1 LKMIEEKL
9 PPHDIEAEEAVI
21 GSLIVDP
28 DAIFKIAT
36 FLVPE
41 DFFDETNQVIYQAC
55 LSVHQRNEVVNQIT
69 VAHELMRQNRL
80 EQIGGAAY
88 LSHLL
93 SITPT
98 PLYVEH
104 YARIVSNAAAMRR
117 LIVAA
122 GQIAA
127 IGYAAGADVESTLNK
142 AIDILFQVGGK
153 GAPTNLIL
161 VRDILSKYFEEVG
174 QPSLEEKQIP
184 HILTGFA
191 GLDGLL
197 GGLQR
202 SDLVILAARPAVGKT
217 SLALNIARNAA
228 IEQKACVAL
237 FSLEMSRDTIVQR
250 LLSSEARVD
259 SKDVRLGHFTEREER
274 RIMDAS
280 GVLSEAP
287 IYIDDSPQQRVV
299 DIGSKARRLH
309 RERNIDL
316 IVIDYLQLMRGDGK
330 NEPRVQ
336 EIGNITRSLK
346 GLARELNVPVL
357 TVSQLSR
364 AVEWRSSHKPQ
375 LFDLRESGSIE
386 QDADVVFFIH
396 RESMYCEEEEW
407 YRTHDVEK
415 EPYPRNEAD
424 ILVEKHRNGPVG
436 MVKLRFLPWFSRFD
450 NVEVVPAPS
459 SEELL

>member
-1 LKMIEEKL
+1 MIEEKL

-21 GSLIVDP
+21 GSLLVDP

-55 LSVHQRNEVVNQIT
+55 LSVHQRNEVVDQIT

-88 LSHLL
+88 LSHLI

-117 LIVAA
+117 LIAAA

-127 IGYAAGADVESTLNK
+127 IGYEAGADVESTLNK
-142 AIDILFQVGGK
+142 AIDILFQVGSK
-153 GAPTNLIL
+153 GAPTNLVL

-174 QPSLEEKQIP
+174 QPPLGGKQIP

-191 GLDGLL
+191 GLDELL

-202 SDLVILAARPAVGKT
+202 SDLVILAARPTAGKT

-259 SKDVRLGHFTEREER
+259 SKDVRLGRFTEREER

-316 IVIDYLQLMRGDGK
+316 IVIDYLQLMRGDGR

-336 EIGNITRSLK
+336 EVGNITRSLK

-407 YRTHDVEK
+407 YKTHDVEK

-436 MVKLRFLPWFSRFD
+436 IVKLRFLPWFSRFD

-459 SEELL
+459 SAELL

>member
-1 LKMIEEKL
+1 MIEEKL

-21 GSLIVDP
+21 GSLLVDP

-55 LSVHQRNEVVNQIT
+55 LSVHQRNEVVDQIT

-88 LSHLL
+88 LSHLI

-117 LIVAA
+117 LIAAA

-142 AIDILFQVGGK
+142 AIDILFQVGSK
-153 GAPTNLIL
+153 GAPTNLVL

-174 QPSLEEKQIP
+174 QPPLGGKQIP

-202 SDLVILAARPAVGKT
+202 SDLVILAARPTAGKT

-287 IYIDDSPQQRVV
+287 IYIDDSPQERVA

-346 GLARELNVPVL
+346 GLARELSVPVL

-364 AVEWRSSHKPQ
+364 AVEWRASHKPQ

-407 YRTHDVEK
+407 YKTHDVEK

-424 ILVEKHRNGPVG
+424 ILVEKHRNGPMG
-436 MVKLRFLPWFSRFD
+436 IVKLRFLPWFSRFD

-459 SEELL
+459 SAELI

>member
-1 LKMIEEKL
+1 MIEEKL

-21 GSLIVDP
+21 GSLIIDP

-117 LIVAA
+117 LIAAA

-142 AIDILFQVGGK
+142 AIDILFQVGSK

-364 AVEWRSSHKPQ
+364 AVEWRASHKPQ